1 MEKIIKNGVDLTV
14 GIKGLIDSNVL
25 VNMTPHALNIIV
37 DDDLTVTIEPSGVV
51 PRVSTKI
58 VKVADGIVTTKLG
71 DVEGLPEVIPGK
83 LLIVTLAKS
92 AASNRDDLV
101 GPDTSPT
108 GAIRDD
114 LGRIVGVRGI
124 TV

>member
-1 MEKIIKNGVDLTV
+1 MIKNGVDLSV
-14 GIKGLIDSNVL
+14 GINELLKNNVL
-25 VNMTPHALNIIV
+25 VNMTPHALNIVI
-37 DDDLTVTIEPSGVV
+37 DDEVTIAVAPSGVV

-58 VKVADGIVTTKLG
+58 EKIADGIVTTKMG

-83 LLIVTLAKS
+83 LLIVSALVKS

>member
-1 MEKIIKNGVDLTV
+1 MIKNGVDLTV
-14 GIKGLIDSNVL
+14 GINELLKNNVL
-25 VNMTPHALNIIV
+25 VNMTPHALNIVI
-37 DDDLTVTIEPSGVV
+37 DDEVTVTIEPSGVV

-71 DVEGLPEVIPGK
+71 DVEGLPEVVPGK
-83 LLIVTLAKS
+83 LLIVSALVKS

-101 GPDTSPT
+101 SPDTSPT
-108 GAIRDD
+108 GAVRDD
-114 LGRIVGVRGI
+114 NGRIVGVRGI